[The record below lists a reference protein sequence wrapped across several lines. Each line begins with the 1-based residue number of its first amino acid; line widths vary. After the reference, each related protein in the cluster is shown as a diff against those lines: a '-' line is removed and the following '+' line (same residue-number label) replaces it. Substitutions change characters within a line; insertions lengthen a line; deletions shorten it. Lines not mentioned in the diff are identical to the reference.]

1 MIIFQLLLKY
11 EWINGSNV
19 NLCVWP
25 LYSTKQELP
34 VNVWILTFSIF
45 VISDYK
51 TYLKDSI
58 IQLLGLVP
66 HSYAIFS
73 YRNNTPFI
81 VSQDLTRSNSIERK
95 SNIQDSINW
104 CGGGKFL
111 DKRVPALTLREE
123 QRLITVQIKSSERC
137 VSSKLFFT
145 LISCLQ
151 VLFSFVFRKFLLQI
165 TKGKKRLG
173 FFHCLKDFHS
183 LWVEIHFYPINVVY
197 CHLSFFC
204 EFEFFQ
210 LYYYY
215 YY

>member
-1 MIIFQLLLKY
+1 MCDLYIQQNKNFRKCLNSY
-11 EWINGSNV
+11 FFH
-19 NLCVWP
+19 LCYFR
-25 LYSTKQELP
+25 LQDISQRFYYSITR
-34 VNVWILTFSIF
+34 SR
-45 VISDYK
+45 S
-51 TYLKDSI
+51 
-58 IQLLGLVP
+58 

-81 VSQDLTRSNSIERK
+81 VSQDLTRSNSIEKK

-104 CGGGKFL
+104 WWGKFL

-173 FFHCLKDFHS
+173 FS
-183 LWVEIHFYPINVVY
+183 LFEG
-197 CHLSFFC
+197 FFIL
-204 EFEFFQ
+204 FE
-210 LYYYY
+210 
-215 YY
+215 